1 MSKKFV
7 IAGNHEQAKHWI
19 NNHLKKRQ
27 AAGETTLSSS
37 EYVIVHGSDVLRG
50 RGEVHGV
57 FVGTWRDRM
66 DIEEIVEILF
76 TQTIH
81 VSPQLEKIR
90 KELRLKSTRPKPK
103 TIQTAIDAAG
113 QRMADEIDR
122 EVISQMGQTVSY
134 EQLVPNLI
142 KAIQELNDKLKQLE
156 SR

>member
-57 FVGTWRDRM
+57 FIGTWRERK
-66 DIEEIVEILF
+66 DIEEIIEIL
-76 TQTIH
+76 TRINGDGAGLKR
-81 VSPQLEKIR
+81 VRNEI
-90 KELRLKSTRPKPK
+90 RLKSKRPLPVHEA
-103 TIQTAIDAAG
+103 IQAAA
-113 QRMADEIDR
+113 QRMADEIDKQ
-122 EVISQMGQTVSY
+122 VLQG
-134 EQLVPNLI
+134 I
-142 KAIQELNDKLKQLE
+142 K
-156 SR
+156 

>member
-1 MSKKFV
+1 MKKFV

-27 AAGETTLSSS
+27 AEGETTLSSS

-57 FVGTWRDRM
+57 FIGTWRERK

-76 TQTIH
+76 TQRIH
-81 VSPQLEKIR
+81 VSPQLERIR
-90 KELRLKSTRPKPK
+90 KEIRLKSPRPTPK
-103 TIQTAIDAAG
+103 TIQSSIDAAG
-113 QRMADEIDR
+113 QRMADEIDS
-122 EVISQMGQTVSY
+122 EVLSQVGATVSY
-134 EQLVPNLI
+134 ESLVPNLI
-142 KAIQELNDKLKQLE
+142 KAIQELNDKVKQLE

>member
-1 MSKKFV
+1 MKTFV

-57 FVGTWRDRM
+57 FIGTWRERG

-76 TQTIH
+76 TQKIH

-90 KELRLKSTRPKPK
+90 KEILLKSTRPKP
-103 TIQTAIDAAG
+103 IQKSISVAA
-113 QRMADEIDR
+113 QRMADEIDS
-122 EVISQMGQTVSY
+122 EVLQTVSY
-134 EQLVPNLI
+134 EALVPNLI
-142 KAIQELNDKLKQLE
+142 KAIQELNDKVKQLE

>member
-57 FVGTWRDRM
+57 FIGTWRERK

-76 TQTIH
+76 TQRIH

-90 KELRLKSTRPKPK
+90 REISLKSPRPIPK
-103 TIQTAIDAAG
+103 TPSVQAAA
-113 QRMADEIDR
+113 QALADEIDR
-122 EVISQMGQTVSY
+122 EVMQTICY
-134 EQLVPNLI
+134 DKLMPTMI
-142 KAIQELNDKLKQLE
+142 KALQELNDKVTKLE
-156 SR
+156 AK